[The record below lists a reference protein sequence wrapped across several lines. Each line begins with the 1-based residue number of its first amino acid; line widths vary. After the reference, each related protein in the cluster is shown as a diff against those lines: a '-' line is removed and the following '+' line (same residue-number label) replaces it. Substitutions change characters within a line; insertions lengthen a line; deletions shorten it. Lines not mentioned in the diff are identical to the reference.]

1 MPLER
6 SEFRPD
12 LEGLRGVAILLV
24 VLFHAGVAAA
34 AGGFVGVDVFF
45 VLSGFFITGML
56 AGEAAE
62 TGSVDLS
69 AFWANRSLRLLPAL
83 LVVLLFTLAAVMWL
97 YAPIDRAEIARNAR
111 AVALYSGNIEFAR
124 NSADYFRS
132 QENPL
137 LHTWSLGVEEQFYL
151 VWPLLVLG
159 VAALAARTVRLE
171 EDEDATR
178 RALLLFI
185 TVAGLLSFGISV
197 WLTTTS
203 QPWAFFGMPTR
214 IWEFAAGGILALA
227 ISRKVDFWPGA
238 ATAIQVA
245 GLGMIAVGVFR
256 FDMTTPY
263 PGIAATL
270 PALGA
275 IALIVGGNRAPD
287 SFVSRALSATPLRAL
302 GKLSYAW
309 YLWHWPLIG
318 LAAVL
323 HPQIGV
329 TGKLIWSGLAL
340 VLAWLTHR
348 FIEQPARN
356 GGALAAMPTR
366 WVAPI
371 ALGASVAVAGVSHVA
386 MRAAER
392 ATSVRPQKVFAR
404 ARVDRMEPSCWAET
418 VEGWKGP
425 CVFGRKGATVTLA
438 LLGDSHAEHWL
449 AGLDRAGQEHGWR
462 IESHIKGGCPVADV
476 PQRFS
481 GRLERLYGECIRFRE
496 AMIQRIIAT
505 KPRAVILSNWD
516 HYIPAQGSG
525 LVWQVAADEWM
536 HGLRRTYERFSNAG
550 IKVIVIRG
558 TPRTFVDVPVCLS
571 RRAANLPF
579 ARSCNYDRGRAF
591 VPQAIE
597 AQNRAAQGLNVS
609 FVDMNDQ
616 ICTTPVCSPVRYGI
630 VVFTDDN
637 HLTASFTRSVGHS
650 WVRGWRPSSR
660 SLVMGR
666 SSIAL

>member
-1 MPLER
+1 MSLQR
-6 SEFRPD
+6 TAFRPD
-12 LEGLRGVAILLV
+12 LEGLRGIAILLV
-24 VLFHAGVAAA
+24 VFFHAGVTAA

-45 VLSGFFITGML
+45 VLSGFLITGML
-56 AGEAAE
+56 AGEASE

-111 AVALYSGNIEFAR
+111 AVALYSGNLEFAR
-124 NSADYFRS
+124 NSTDYFRAL
-132 QENPL
+132 ENPL
-137 LHTWSLGVEEQFYL
+137 LHTWSLGVEEQFYM

-159 VAALAARTVRLE
+159 VAAFTARAARHD

-178 RALLLFI
+178 RALLLLI
-185 TVAGLLSFGISV
+185 CVVGLMSFGVSI
-197 WLTTTS
+197 WLTTTA

-227 ISRKVDFWPGA
+227 ISRKIDFWSGA
-238 ATAIQVA
+238 ATAMQVA

-256 FDMTTPY
+256 YDMTTPY
-263 PGIAATL
+263 PGVAATV

-275 IALIVGGNRAPD
+275 IALIVGGSRAPD
-287 SFVSRALSATPLRAL
+287 SFMSRGLSVTPLRAL

-318 LAAVL
+318 IAAVL

-329 TGKLIWSGLAL
+329 TGKLIWSGVAL
-340 VLAWLTHR
+340 VLAWLTHK

-356 GGALAAMPTR
+356 GGKLAQIPTR
-366 WVAPI
+366 WVAPV
-371 ALGASVAVAGVSHVA
+371 ALGASVAAAGVAHLS

-392 ATSVRPQKVFAR
+392 VTSSGPQKLFAQ
-404 ARVDRMEPSCWAET
+404 ARQDRMEPSCWAET
-418 VEGWKGP
+418 VETWKGP
-425 CVFGRKGATVTLA
+425 CVFGRKDASVTLA

-449 AGLDRAGQEHGWR
+449 AGLDRAGKEQGWR
-462 IESHIKGGCPVADV
+462 IESHIKGGCPVAAV

-481 GRLERLYGECIRFRE
+481 GRLERMYGECIRYRE
-496 AMIQRIIAT
+496 AMIQRIIAA

-516 HYIPAQGSG
+516 HYIPVQGPG
-525 LVWQVAADEWM
+525 LAWQVAKDEWM
-536 HGLRRTYERFSNAG
+536 QGLRATYARFSEAG
-550 IKVIVIRG
+550 IPVIVIRG

-571 RRAANLPF
+571 RRAAKLPF
-579 ARSCNYDRGRAF
+579 AGSCNYDRARAF
-591 VPQAIE
+591 VPQAID
-597 AQNRAAQGLNVS
+597 AQNRAARGLNVS

-616 ICTTPVCSPVRYGI
+616 ICATRVCSPVRNGI

-637 HLTASFTRSVGHS
+637 HLTASFTRSVGS
-650 WVRGWRPSSR
+650 DLGRRVQ
-660 SLVMGR
+660 LVMR
-666 SSIAL
+666 QAPQQPHPF

>member
-6 SEFRPD
+6 SAFRPD
-12 LEGLRGVAILLV
+12 LEGLRGIAILLV
-24 VLFHAGVAAA
+24 VLFHAGVTAA

-83 LVVLLFTLAAVMWL
+83 LLVLLFTLGAVMWL

-111 AVALYSGNIEFAR
+111 AVALYSGNVEFAR

-151 VWPLLVLG
+151 VWPLLILG
-159 VAALAARTVRLE
+159 VAALTARRVRVE
-171 EDEDATR
+171 EDDDATR
-178 RALLLFI
+178 RALLLII

-227 ISRKVDFWPGA
+227 ISRRVDFWPGA
-238 ATAIQVA
+238 ATAMQVA
-245 GLGMIAVGVFR
+245 GIGMIVVGVFR
-256 FDMTTPY
+256 YDMTTPY
-263 PGIAATL
+263 PGVAATV

-275 IALIVGGNRAPD
+275 IALIVGGSRAPD
-287 SFVSRALSATPLRAL
+287 SFISRGLSVTPLRAL
-302 GKLSYAW
+302 GRLSYAW

-323 HPQIGV
+323 HPAIGV
-329 TGKLIWSGLAL
+329 TGKLLWSGLAL
-340 VLAWLTHR
+340 VLAWLTHK
-348 FIEQPARN
+348 FVEQPARN
-356 GGALAAMPTR
+356 GGKLAEIPTR
-366 WVAPI
+366 WVAPL
-371 ALGASVAVAGVSHVA
+371 ALGASVATAGVAHFS

-392 ATSVRPQKVFAR
+392 EVSARPQNVFAR
-404 ARVDRMEPSCWAET
+404 ARVDRMEPSCWTNT
-418 VEGWKGP
+418 VEEWKGP
-425 CVFGRKGATVTLA
+425 CVFGRKDAAVTLS

-449 AGLDRAGQEHGWR
+449 AGLDRAGKEHGWR

-481 GRLERLYGECIRFRE
+481 GRLERMYGECVRYRE
-496 AMIQRIIAT
+496 AMIREIIA
-505 KPRAVILSNWD
+505 KRPAAVILSNWD
-516 HYIPAQGSG
+516 HYIPAKGSG
-525 LVWQVAADEWM
+525 LVWQVAASEWAD
-536 HGLRRTYERFSNAG
+536 GLRRTYARFSDAG
-550 IKVIVIRG
+550 IKVIVMRG
-558 TPRTFVDVPVCLS
+558 TPRTFLDVPVCLS
-571 RRAANLPF
+571 RRAAKLPF
-579 ARSCNYDRGRAF
+579 AGSCNYDRAQAF
-591 VPQAIE
+591 APEAIE
-597 AQNRAAQGLNVS
+597 AQNRAAQNLNVS
-609 FVDMNDQ
+609 FIDMNDQ
-616 ICTTPVCSPVRYGI
+616 ICATPVCSPVRNGI

-637 HLTASFTRSVGHS
+637 HLTATFTRSLAAVLGTRLQS
-650 WVRGWRPSSR
+650 
-660 SLVMGR
+660 
-666 SSIAL
+666 ALP

>member
-6 SEFRPD
+6 SAFRPD
-12 LEGLRGVAILLV
+12 LEGLRGVSILLV

-56 AGEAAE
+56 AGEATE
-62 TGSVDLS
+62 TGSVNLS

-83 LVVLLFTLAAVMWL
+83 LVVLAFTLAAVMWL

-132 QENPL
+132 AENPL

-151 VWPLLVLG
+151 VWPLLFLG
-159 VAALAARTVRLE
+159 VAALTARSVRIE
-171 EDEDATR
+171 EDDDATR
-178 RALLLFI
+178 RALLLV
-185 TVAGLLSFGISV
+185 VAVAALLSFGISI

-227 ISRKVDFWPGA
+227 ISRKVDFWAGA
-238 ATAIQVA
+238 ATAMQVA
-245 GLGMIAVGVFR
+245 GLGLIAVGVFR
-256 FDMTTPY
+256 YDMTTPY
-263 PGIAATL
+263 PGVAATV

-275 IALIVGGNRAPD
+275 IALIVGGSRAPD
-287 SFVSRALSATPLRAL
+287 SFVSRALSVTPLRAL
-302 GKLSYAW
+302 GRLSYAW

-329 TGKLIWSGLAL
+329 TGKLMWSAAAL
-340 VLAWLTHR
+340 VLAWLTHKYV
-348 FIEQPARN
+348 EQPARN
-356 GGALAAMPTR
+356 GGRLASIPTR
-366 WVAPI
+366 WVAP
-371 ALGASVAVAGVSHVA
+371 AAVGVSLAMAGVAHFA
-386 MRAAER
+386 MRSAER
-392 ATSVRPQKVFAR
+392 ELSVRPQSVFAR
-404 ARVDRMEPSCWAET
+404 ARVDRMEPSCWTNT
-418 VEGWKGP
+418 VEEWKGP
-425 CVFGRKGATVTLA
+425 CVFGDRNSSTTLS

-449 AGLDRAGQEHGWR
+449 AGLDRAGKEHGWR

-481 GRLERLYGECIRFRE
+481 GRLERMYGECIRYRE
-496 AMIQRIIAT
+496 AMIREIIAK
-505 KPRAVILSNWD
+505 KPHAVILSNWD
-516 HYIPAQGSG
+516 HYIPVKGSG

-536 HGLRRTYERFSNAG
+536 EGLRRTYARFSNAG

-579 ARSCNYDRGRAF
+579 AGSCNYDRARAF
-591 VPQAIE
+591 IPHAIE
-597 AQNRAAQGLNVS
+597 AQDRAARNLNVS

-616 ICTTPVCSPVRYGI
+616 ICATPVCSPVRNGI
-630 VVFTDDN
+630 VMFTDDN
-637 HLTASFTRSVGHS
+637 HLTASFTRSVGHLLGDR
-650 WVRGWRPSSR
+650 VSR
-660 SLVMGR
+660 VLVMR
-666 SSIAL
+666 

>member
-6 SEFRPD
+6 SAFRPD
-12 LEGLRGVAILLV
+12 LEGLRGIAILLV

-62 TGSVDLS
+62 TGSVNLS

-83 LVVLLFTLAAVMWL
+83 LLVLLFTLGAVMWL

-151 VWPLLVLG
+151 AWPLLVLG
-159 VAALAARTVRLE
+159 VAALATRTVRIE
-171 EDEDATR
+171 EDEDTTR
-178 RALLLFI
+178 RALLLFVSI
-185 TVAGLLSFGISV
+185 AGLLSFGISV

-227 ISRKVDFWPGA
+227 ISRRVDFWPGA
-238 ATAIQVA
+238 ATAMQVA
-245 GLGMIAVGVFR
+245 GIGLLLVGVFR
-256 FDMTTPY
+256 YDLTTPY
-263 PGIAATL
+263 PGVAATV

-275 IALIVGGNRAPD
+275 IALIVGGSRAPE
-287 SFVSRALSATPLRAL
+287 SFVSRALSVTPLRAI
-302 GKLSYAW
+302 GRLSYAW

-318 LAAVL
+318 IAAVL

-329 TGKLIWSGLAL
+329 SGKLLWSAVAL
-340 VLAWLTHR
+340 MLAWLTHK

-356 GGALAAMPTR
+356 GGRLAAIPTR
-366 WVAPI
+366 WVAPL
-371 ALGASVAVAGVSHVA
+371 ALGASLATAGVAHLA
-386 MRAAER
+386 MRAAHR
-392 ATSVRPQKVFAR
+392 AASVRPQQVFAR
-404 ARVDRMEPSCWAET
+404 ARVDRMERSCWATT
-418 VEGWKGP
+418 VEEWKGP
-425 CVFGRKGATVTLA
+425 CVFGDRSSSVALA

-449 AGLDRAGQEHGWR
+449 AGLDRAGQEQGWR
-462 IESHIKGGCPVADV
+462 VESYVKGGCPVADV

-481 GRLERLYGECIRFRE
+481 GRLQRLYGECIRYRD
-496 AMIQRIIAT
+496 AMIQRIIGA

-516 HYIPAQGSG
+516 HYIPVQGPG

-536 HGLRRTYERFSNAG
+536 RGLRRTYSRFSEAG
-550 IKVIVIRG
+550 IKVIVMRG

-571 RRAANLPF
+571 RRAAKLPF
-579 ARSCNYDRGRAF
+579 AGSCDYDRARAF
-591 VPQAIE
+591 APPAID

-609 FVDMNDQ
+609 FIDMNDQ
-616 ICTTPVCSPVRYGI
+616 ICATPVCSPVRNGI

-637 HLTASFTRSVGHS
+637 HLTASFTRLLGSTLG
-650 WVRGWRPSSR
+650 SR
-660 SLVMGR
+660 LSNILRRDITG
-666 SSIAL
+666 

>member
-6 SEFRPD
+6 SAFRPD
-12 LEGLRGVAILLV
+12 LEGLRGVSILLV

-45 VLSGFFITGML
+45 VLSGFFITDML
-56 AGEAAE
+56 AGEATE
-62 TGSVDLS
+62 TGSIDLS
-69 AFWANRSLRLLPAL
+69 TFWANRSLRLLPAL

-111 AVALYSGNIEFAR
+111 AVALYSGNIEFAS
-124 NSADYFRS
+124 NQADYFRS

-137 LHTWSLGVEEQFYL
+137 LHTWSLGVEEQFYI
-151 VWPLLVLG
+151 VWPLLCLG
-159 VAALAARTVRLE
+159 VAAIAARNVRVE
-171 EDEDATR
+171 EDDDATR
-178 RALLLFI
+178 RALLLFVS
-185 TVAGLLSFGISV
+185 VAALLSFGVSI

-227 ISRKVDFWPGA
+227 ISRQTDFWPGA
-238 ATAIQVA
+238 ATAMQVA
-245 GLGMIAVGVFR
+245 GLGLIAVGVFR
-256 FDMTTPY
+256 YDMTTPY
-263 PGIAATL
+263 PGVAATV

-275 IALIVGGNRAPD
+275 VALIVGGSRAPD
-287 SFVSRALSATPLRAL
+287 SFVSRALSVTPLRAL
-302 GKLSYAW
+302 GRLSYAW

-318 LAAVL
+318 LGAVL

-329 TGKLIWSGLAL
+329 TGKLLWSALAL
-340 VLAWLTHR
+340 VLAWLTHKY
-348 FIEQPARN
+348 IEQPARN
-356 GGALAAMPTR
+356 GGRVAQVPTR
-366 WVAPI
+366 WVAPL
-371 ALGASVAVAGVSHVA
+371 ALGASFAAAGVAHFA

-392 ATSVRPQKVFAR
+392 ETSAHPQKVFAR
-404 ARVDRMEPSCWAET
+404 ARMDRMEPGCWATT
-418 VEGWKGP
+418 VEAWKGP
-425 CVFGRKGATVTLA
+425 CVYGDRGASMMFA

-449 AGLDRAGQEHGWR
+449 AGLDRAGKENGWR

-481 GRLERLYGECIRFRE
+481 GRLERMYGECIRYRE
-496 AMIQRIIAT
+496 AMIREIIAK
-505 KPRAVILSNWD
+505 KPSAVILSNWD
-516 HYIPAQGSG
+516 HYIPAKGSG
-525 LVWQVAADEWM
+525 LVWQVAAQEWEA
-536 HGLRRTYERFSNAG
+536 GLRRTYARFSNAG

-571 RRAANLPF
+571 RKAANLPF
-579 ARSCNYDRGRAF
+579 AGSCTYDRERAF
-591 VPQAIE
+591 IPQAIE

-616 ICTTPVCSPVRYGI
+616 ICATPVCSPVRNGI

-637 HLTASFTRSVGHS
+637 HLTASFTRSMSGE
-650 WVRGWRPSSR
+650 
-660 SLVMGR
+660 L
-666 SSIAL
+666 ALRLNAAQR

>member
-6 SEFRPD
+6 TAFRPD
-12 LEGLRGVAILLV
+12 LEGLRGVSILLV

-56 AGEAAE
+56 AGEASE
-62 TGSVDLS
+62 TGSINLS

-83 LVVLLFTLAAVMWL
+83 LVVLLFTLAVVMWL

-111 AVALYSGNIEFAR
+111 AVALYSGNIEFAS
-124 NSADYFRS
+124 NQADYFRS

-137 LHTWSLGVEEQFYL
+137 LHTWSLGVEEQFYI
-151 VWPLLVLG
+151 VWPLLMLG
-159 VAALAARTVRLE
+159 VAALAARNVRVE
-171 EDEDATR
+171 EDDDSTR
-178 RALLLFI
+178 RALLLFVS
-185 TVAGLLSFGISV
+185 VAALLSFGISI

-227 ISRKVDFWPGA
+227 ISRKTDFWPGA
-238 ATAIQVA
+238 ATAMQVA

-256 FDMTTPY
+256 YDMTTPY
-263 PGIAATL
+263 PGVAATV

-275 IALIVGGNRAPD
+275 VALIVGGSRAPD
-287 SFVSRALSATPLRAL
+287 SFVSRALSVTPLRAL
-302 GKLSYAW
+302 GRLSYAW

-329 TGKLIWSGLAL
+329 TGKLMWSAAAL
-340 VLAWLTHR
+340 VLAWLTHK
-348 FIEQPARN
+348 FVEQPARN
-356 GGALAAMPTR
+356 GGRLESIPTR
-366 WVAPI
+366 WVAPL
-371 ALGASVAVAGVSHVA
+371 ALGASVAAAGVAHFA

-392 ATSVRPQKVFAR
+392 ETSVRPQKTFAR
-404 ARVDRMEPSCWAET
+404 ARVDRMQPSCWTNT
-418 VEGWKGP
+418 VDEWKGP
-425 CVFGRKGATVTLA
+425 CVFGDRNAPVMLS

-449 AGLDRAGQEHGWR
+449 AGLDRAGKENGWR

-481 GRLERLYGECIRFRE
+481 GRLERMYGECIRYRE
-496 AMIQRIIAT
+496 AMIREIIAK
-505 KPRAVILSNWD
+505 KPNAVILSNWD

-525 LVWQVAADEWM
+525 LVWQVAADEWAA
-536 HGLRRTYERFSNAG
+536 GLRRTYARFSNAG
-550 IKVIVIRG
+550 IKVIVMRG

-571 RRAANLPF
+571 RKAANLPF
-579 ARSCNYDRGRAF
+579 AGSCTYDRARAF
-591 VPQAIE
+591 IPQAVE
-597 AQNRAAQGLNVS
+597 AQNRAAQNLNVS

-616 ICTTPVCSPVRYGI
+616 ICATPVCSPVRNGI

-637 HLTASFTRSVGHS
+637 HLTASFTR
-650 WVRGWRPSSR
+650 
-660 SLVMGR
+660 
-666 SSIAL
+666 ALGTALGYRVSALLN

>member
-12 LEGLRGVAILLV
+12 LEGLRGIAILLV

-56 AGEAAE
+56 AGEASDSG
-62 TGSVDLS
+62 TLDLP

-83 LVVLLFTLAAVMWL
+83 LVVLLVTLGAVMWL

-124 NSADYFRS
+124 NSTDYFRA

-137 LHTWSLGVEEQFYL
+137 LHTWSLGVEEQFYI
-151 VWPLLVLG
+151 VWPLLVLA
-159 VAALAARTVRLE
+159 VAALTARSARQE
-171 EDEDATR
+171 GDEDATR

-185 TVAGLLSFGISV
+185 VVAGLLSFGISV
-197 WLTTTS
+197 WLTTTA

-214 IWEFAAGGILALA
+214 IWEFAAGGVLALA
-227 ISRKVDFWPGA
+227 ISRKTDFWPGV
-238 ATAIQVA
+238 ATAMQVA
-245 GLGMIAVGVFR
+245 GLGLIAVGVFR
-256 FDMTTPY
+256 YDMTTPY
-263 PGIAATL
+263 PGVAATV

-275 IALIVGGNRAPD
+275 LALIVGGHRAPD
-287 SFVSRALSATPLRAL
+287 SFVSRSLAVSPLRAL
-302 GKLSYAW
+302 GRLSYAW

-318 LAAVL
+318 LAGVLYPAV
-323 HPQIGV
+323 GV
-329 TGKLIWSGLAL
+329 TGKLMWAGLAL

-348 FIEQPARN
+348 FVEQPARS
-356 GGALAAMPTR
+356 GGTLASIPTR
-366 WVAPI
+366 WVAPL
-371 ALGASVAVAGVSHVA
+371 ALGASVATAGVAHLA
-386 MRAAER
+386 MRSAER
-392 ATSVRPQKVFAR
+392 AVSSGSQKVFAR
-404 ARVDRMEPSCWAET
+404 AREDRMRPGCWANT
-418 VEGWKGP
+418 VEEWKGA
-425 CVFGRKGATVTLA
+425 CVYGRKDGSVTLA

-449 AGLDRAGQEHGWR
+449 AGLDRAGQESGWR
-462 IESHIKGGCPVADV
+462 IEAHIKGGCPVADV

-496 AMIQRIIAT
+496 AMIKEIIAK
-505 KPRAVILSNWD
+505 KPSAVILSNWD
-516 HYIPAQGSG
+516 HYIPARGTG
-525 LVWQVAADEWM
+525 LVWQVAVDEWSA
-536 HGLRRTYERFSNAG
+536 GLRRTYERFSNAG
-550 IKVIVIRG
+550 IKVIVLRG

-571 RRAANLPF
+571 RRAAKLPF
-579 ARSCNYDRGRAF
+579 APSCNYERSRAF
-591 VPQAIE
+591 IPQAIE

-616 ICTTPVCSPVRYGI
+616 ICATRVCSPVRNGI

-637 HLTASFTRSVGHS
+637 HLTASFTRSLALVL
-650 WVRGWRPSSR
+650 SR
-660 SLVMGR
+660 RLL
-666 SSIAL
+666 AELH

>member
-12 LEGLRGVAILLV
+12 LEGLRGVSILLV

-56 AGEAAE
+56 AGEASE
-62 TGSVDLS
+62 SGTLDLS

-83 LVVLLFTLAAVMWL
+83 LVVLLVTLGIVMWL
-97 YAPIDRAEIARNAR
+97 YAPIDRAQIARNAR

-124 NSADYFRS
+124 SSTDYFRA

-137 LHTWSLGVEEQFYL
+137 LHTWSLGVEEQFYI

-159 VAALAARTVRLE
+159 VAALTARAARQE
-171 EDEDATR
+171 GEGDEDAMR
-178 RALLLFI
+178 RALLLCI
-185 TVAGLLSFGISV
+185 TVAGLLSFGIAV
-197 WLTTTS
+197 WLTTTA

-227 ISRKVDFWPGA
+227 ISRRVDFWPGA
-238 ATAIQVA
+238 ATAMQVA
-245 GLGMIAVGVFR
+245 GFGLIAVGVFR
-256 FDMTTPY
+256 YDMTTPY
-263 PGIAATL
+263 PGVAATV

-275 IALIVGGNRAPD
+275 IALTVGGNRAPD
-287 SFVSRALSATPLRAL
+287 SFVSRALAVSPLRAL
-302 GKLSYAW
+302 GRLSYAW

-318 LAAVL
+318 LAGVL
-323 HPQIGV
+323 YPAIGV
-329 TGKLIWSGLAL
+329 TGKLMWAGAAL
-340 VLAWLTHR
+340 VLAWLTHK
-348 FIEQPARN
+348 FVEQPARN
-356 GGALAAMPTR
+356 GGRLAEIPTR
-366 WVAPI
+366 WVAPL
-371 ALGASVAVAGVSHVA
+371 ALGASVATAGVAHFS

-392 ATSVRPQKVFAR
+392 GASVAPQKVFAR
-404 ARVDRMEPSCWAET
+404 AREDRMEPSCWTNT
-418 VEGWKGP
+418 VEEWKGA
-425 CVFGRKGATVTLA
+425 CVFGRRDAPVTLS

-449 AGLDRAGQEHGWR
+449 AGLDRAGKERSWR

-481 GRLERLYGECIRFRE
+481 GRLERMYGECIRYRE
-496 AMIQRIIAT
+496 AMIREIIAK
-505 KPRAVILSNWD
+505 KPTAVILSNWD
-516 HYIPAQGSG
+516 HYIPATGSG
-525 LVWQVAADEWM
+525 LVWQVAADEWTR
-536 HGLRRTYERFSNAG
+536 GLRRTYERFSNAG

-571 RRAANLPF
+571 RRAAKLPF
-579 ARSCNYDRGRAF
+579 ARSCSYERARAF

-616 ICTTPVCSPVRYGI
+616 ICATRVCSPIRNGI

-637 HLTASFTRSVGHS
+637 HLTASFTRSLG
-650 WVRGWRPSSR
+650 
-660 SLVMGR
+660 LVL
-666 SSIAL
+666 ALRLHQVLN

>member
-6 SEFRPD
+6 TAFRPD
-12 LEGLRGVAILLV
+12 LEGLRGVSILLV

-56 AGEAAE
+56 AGEASE
-62 TGSVDLS
+62 TGSINLS

-83 LVVLLFTLAAVMWL
+83 LVVLLFTLAVVMWL

-111 AVALYSGNIEFAR
+111 AVALYSGNIEFAS
-124 NSADYFRS
+124 NQADYFRS

-137 LHTWSLGVEEQFYL
+137 LHTWSLGVEEQFYI
-151 VWPLLVLG
+151 VWPLLFLG
-159 VAALAARTVRLE
+159 VAALAARRVRVE
-171 EDEDATR
+171 EDDDAMR
-178 RALLLFI
+178 RALLLFVS
-185 TVAGLLSFGISV
+185 VAALLSFGISI

-227 ISRKVDFWPGA
+227 ISRKTDFWSGA
-238 ATAIQVA
+238 ATAMQVA

-256 FDMTTPY
+256 YDMTTPY
-263 PGIAATL
+263 PGVAATV

-275 IALIVGGNRAPD
+275 VALIVGGSRAPD
-287 SFVSRALSATPLRAL
+287 SFVSRALSVTPLRAL
-302 GKLSYAW
+302 GRLSYAW

-323 HPQIGV
+323 NPQVGV
-329 TGKLIWSGLAL
+329 TGKLMWSALAL
-340 VLAWLTHR
+340 VLAWLTHK

-356 GGALAAMPTR
+356 GGRLAQVPTR
-366 WVAPI
+366 WVAPL
-371 ALGASVAVAGVSHVA
+371 ALGASFAAAGVAHFA

-392 ATSVRPQKVFAR
+392 ETSVRPQKVFAR
-404 ARVDRMEPSCWAET
+404 ARADRVEPSCWATT
-418 VEGWKGP
+418 VEAWKGP
-425 CVFGRKGATVTLA
+425 CVYGDRGASTTFA

-449 AGLDRAGQEHGWR
+449 AGLDRAGKENGWR
-462 IESHIKGGCPVADV
+462 IESHVKGGCPVADV
-476 PQRFS
+476 PQRFY
-481 GRLERLYGECIRFRE
+481 GRLERLYGECVRYRE
-496 AMIQRIIAT
+496 AMIQRIIASR
-505 KPRAVILSNWD
+505 PRAVILSNWD
-516 HYIPAQGSG
+516 HYIPVQGPG
-525 LVWQVAADEWM
+525 LVWQVAKDEWSQ
-536 HGLRRTYERFSNAG
+536 GLRRTYARFHEAG
-550 IKVIVIRG
+550 IKVIVMRG

-579 ARSCNYDRGRAF
+579 ARSCNYDRARAF
-591 VPQAIE
+591 APPAIE
-597 AQNRAAQGLNVS
+597 AQDRAARGLNVS

-616 ICTTPVCSPVRYGI
+616 ICATPVCSPVRNGI

-637 HLTASFTRSVGHS
+637 HLTASFNPSLGSMVGTR
-650 WVRGWRPSSR
+650 
-660 SLVMGR
+660 LF
-666 SSIAL
+666 ALIN